1 MTSKNLK
8 KLRTILVCF
17 SMVFTI
23 TNCSENKARYIEFTK
38 GRQMD
43 PQAPRFGIKLS
54 DDNHVYLCE
63 EKMNSEEGSHA
74 LGYHTGKYRFYKSEG
89 KIDFS
94 KYETL
99 ILENFSTEIPRNFIK
114 IDDATFEQINFNLE
128 NQNRI
133 QNFYE
138 VQLHSD
144 QENIYNQI
152 WKLKEELKFIQID
165 SVFFHQK
172 LLQEKL
178 SEPPPPLS
186 AK

>member
-1 MTSKNLK
+1 MWG
-8 KLRTILVCF
+8 
-17 SMVFTI
+17 
-23 TNCSENKARYIEFTK
+23 ENEF
-38 GRQMD
+38 R
-43 PQAPRFGIKLS
+43 RGIS
-54 DDNHVYLCE
+54 F
-63 EKMNSEEGSHA
+63 

-99 ILENFSTEIPRNFIK
+99 VLENFSAEITRNFIK
-114 IDDATFEQINFNLE
+114 IADATFEQINFNLE

-144 QENIYNQI
+144 QENVYNQI
-152 WKLKEELKFIQID
+152 WKLKEELKFMQID
-165 SVFFHQK
+165 SVYFQQK
-172 LLQEKL
+172 LLQKKL
-178 SEPPPPLS
+178 PELPPPPP